1 MAGCWNQVGENII
14 GSKGTSQ
21 PNRQIILGADRWR
34 YRAEGTPRSST
45 QIEHD
50 ILFDAIVNN
59 KPITNSTAENG
70 AKSTM
75 TAILG
80 RMACYSGQMLEWD
93 AALNGQNNLF
103 PDKLAWDAMPKV
115 LPDANGYYPRAM
127 PGQTQVL

>member
-1 MAGCWNQVGENII
+1 
-14 GSKGTSQ
+14 
-21 PNRQIILGADRWR
+21 
-34 YRAEGTPRSST
+34 
-45 QIEHD
+45 
-50 ILFDAIVNN
+50 
-59 KPITNSTAENG
+59 
-70 AKSTM
+70 M